1 LKSNFLTKAF
11 SLIPVGFVSDSSEN
25 DGAALDLP
33 WFSSATFSFS
43 GFSTATFSVSGGVD
57 IVLASTFLRTTS
69 DSIKGSKQ
77 HRNFIFPSQTDSG
90 ETKTLENERETSR

>member
-33 WFSSATFSFS
+33 W
-43 GFSTATFSVSGGVD
+43 FSTATFSVSGGVD